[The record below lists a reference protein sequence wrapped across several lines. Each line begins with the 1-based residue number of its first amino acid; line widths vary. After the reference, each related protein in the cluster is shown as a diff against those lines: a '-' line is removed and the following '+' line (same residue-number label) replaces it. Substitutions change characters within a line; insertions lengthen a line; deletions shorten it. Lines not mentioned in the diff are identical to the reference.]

1 MMINGKELSE
11 PEVKAYI
18 KELEGAVRRL
28 SDKNAELE
36 DNFGDLG
43 SLYNMEVETTGFL
56 TEQDKKLEAD
66 KMAALLLL
74 RDAIGVLNDGSC
86 SKDCSKCERRN
97 NGCDYNVRFKWKHTD
112 ESLKLLRQLESK

>member
-18 KELEGAVRRL
+18 RELEGAVRRL
-28 SDKNAELE
+28 S
-36 DNFGDLG
+36 
-43 SLYNMEVETTGFL
+43 MEVETTGFL
-56 TEQDKKLEAD
+56 TEQNKKLEAD